1 MILKP
6 DCEVR
11 RSVPLCFPL
20 CPDAFQNILCSHC
33 QTSWRPP
40 SGSEMIAFIRL
51 LEVRI
56 TSLLTDTAVI
66 SQAGIIWA
74 KIEHGN
80 PDVFNTER
88 LV

>member
-1 MILKP
+1 
-6 DCEVR
+6 
-11 RSVPLCFPL
+11 
-20 CPDAFQNILCSHC
+20 
-33 QTSWRPP
+33 
-40 SGSEMIAFIRL
+40 MIAFIRL